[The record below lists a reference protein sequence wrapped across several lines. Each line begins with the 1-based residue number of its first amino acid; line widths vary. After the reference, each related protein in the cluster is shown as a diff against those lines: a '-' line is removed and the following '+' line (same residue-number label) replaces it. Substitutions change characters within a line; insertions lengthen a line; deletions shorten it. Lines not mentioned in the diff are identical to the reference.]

1 MSTPA
6 VITDFEPW
14 FAVTILMENFS
25 TDKTPA
31 DGTYLIRYTDKWRQQ
46 DELITA
52 ECCKGQFHTNGKE
65 VIKQELF
72 ITGFIKMPISVG
84 GAQ

>member
-6 VITDFEPW
+6 VITDFGSN

-25 TDKTPA
+25 TDKTPS
-31 DGTYLIRYTDKWRQQ
+31 DGTYLIRYTDKWLQK
-46 DELITA
+46 DHLVIA
-52 ECCKGQFHTNGKE
+52 ECCNGQFHTYGQE
-65 VIKQELF
+65 VIKQERY

>member
-6 VITDFEPW
+6 VITEVTPW
-14 FAVTILMENFS
+14 FAVTILMDNFS
-25 TDKTPA
+25 TDKTPS
-31 DGTYLIRYTDKWRQQ
+31 DGTYLIRYTDQWLHQ
-46 DELITA
+46 DVLIIA
-52 ECCKGQFHTNGKE
+52 ECCNGQFHTHGQE
-65 VIKQELF
+65 VIKQERY